1 MGRALTHDKRSMGLD
16 NGRICDAMTVSETI
30 ETKLR
35 DRLTPEDVR
44 VIDESEKHKGH
55 SGWRPGGETHFRVEI
70 VSPAFDGLTR
80 VDRQR
85 LVYEILAEELKGPV
99 HALSLDLKTPAE
111 VWN

>member
-1 MGRALTHDKRSMGLD
+1 MGLD
-16 NGRICDAMTVSETI
+16 NGRFKDAMSVSETI

-35 DRLTPEDVR
+35 DRLSPDDVR
-44 VIDESEKHKGH
+44 VIDESDKHKGH

-70 VSPAFDGLTR
+70 VAAAFDGMTR

-85 LVYEILAEELKGPV
+85 LVYEVLTDELRGPV

-111 VWN
+111 IWN